1 MRSQETAARD
11 VLDKND
17 ATRRSNSISDTQY
30 QINLNLPG
38 GGSPTYSGE
47 TIVQFESSDGSDTFL
62 DFTGTEII
70 SLHVNDS
77 EVVNPSWT
85 GHRLH
90 IQDLSSGPNKV
101 VISYINEYDHTGDGF
116 HQFIDPEDQKEYVYT
131 NFEPYSAHR
140 LFPSFDQP
148 DIKASYS
155 LQVDCPK
162 EWVLIGNS
170 ELAETIDIQD
180 NMSRHRF
187 SKTKRFSTYLSLI
200 HI

>member
-1 MRSQETAARD
+1 MRSQETAVRD

-90 IQDLSSGPNKV
+90 IQDLISGPNKV

-116 HQFIDPEDQKEYVYT
+116 HQFIDPEDQKEY
-131 NFEPYSAHR
+131 
-140 LFPSFDQP
+140 
-148 DIKASYS
+148 
-155 LQVDCPK
+155 
-162 EWVLIGNS
+162 
-170 ELAETIDIQD
+170 
-180 NMSRHRF
+180 
-187 SKTKRFSTYLSLI
+187 
-200 HI
+200 